1 MYNEYKKPVGGCF
14 IKQYIDY
21 PSLMKRHIKKHSSY
35 MQPIFEAISNS
46 LEATNGSGDIIT
58 IRLYLQKTLVSDKCS
73 FLSIEIEDSGIGFN
87 TENFSRLER
96 LYDESKMCN
105 NFGTGRI
112 QYLHFFDKTDIH
124 SVFEENGKKYA
135 RRVVLS
141 KSFYK
146 AHQSVIWCSDVEEV
160 DEHTPIRTSVS
171 FFYPLDE
178 GDKDKFGELT
188 ADSIFDKVFIRYLSR
203 FCMNKDNLQKF
214 RIEPYVNGVLDDSK
228 VRTISSAEIPSID
241 FARDF
246 VLSYKV
252 YDKSLRKFVD
262 TSSKESFRVQSY
274 LLAHKVQ
281 KKNEI
286 KLTSKNE
293 TIDAANFD
301 FSFLDK
307 SSVIEADKNM
317 LCLVSSDFFT
327 RNDSD
332 ERGKLRLKSEAEF
345 LKQNDIFEL
354 QKPQIFIDD
363 IQDEVIQTIGS
374 HYPQIKKVK
383 DEYEN
388 EIEHLIE
395 LFGLDRDTVNRIGY
409 KYGETTV
416 SFLKRYKEYD
426 AEVAAAKDASI
437 SSAIDSLS
445 KLNPSDSK
453 FKEKF
458 NRKVRDITKMIPQK
472 NKTDV
477 TNYLVARKAAMS
489 ILEFILKKQL
499 EVQMTHGIKKQN
511 NREKVIHDLLFKQ
524 HTTNTLESNLWI
536 LNEDFIHY
544 NGISECALKDI
555 KVNGELF
562 LREDLSEQEL
572 KKLKAYHR
580 DQLGKRTDVLLFPE
594 EHKCIIVELK
604 SATADVTKFLNQV
617 VDYAGLIRQYSKEKF
632 EINQFYAYLIGES
645 FDFEAVINGNPNFI
659 QSPYLDYVYIP
670 DQKVNG
676 GMHRPKG
683 TMYVEVLKY
692 SSLLERAK
700 IRNSIFL
707 DKLFDEK

>member
-1 MYNEYKKPVGGCF
+1 MYNEYKKLEGGSF

-21 PSLMKRHIKKHSSY
+21 PSLMKRHIKKHASY

-46 LEATNGSGDIIT
+46 LEATKGVGDSIT
-58 IRLYLQKTLVSDKCS
+58 IRLFLQKALMSDKYS
-73 FLSIEIEDSGIGFN
+73 FLSIEIEDTGIGFN
-87 TENFSRLER
+87 EENFSRLVR
-96 LYDESKMCN
+96 LYDESKKCN

-124 SVFEENGKKYA
+124 SVFEENGKKYV
-135 RRVVLS
+135 RRIVLS
-141 KSFYK
+141 SVFYK
-146 AHQSVIWCSDVEEV
+146 THQSVIWSSDVKEV
-160 DEHTPIRTSVS
+160 DRDTSIRTSIS

-178 GDKDKFGELT
+178 SDKEKFSELT
-188 ADSIFDKVFIRYLSR
+188 ADSIFDKIFIRYLSR
-203 FCMNKDNLQKF
+203 FCMNKENLQEF
-214 RIEPYVNGVLDDSK
+214 RIEPYVNGVLDKSK
-228 VRTISSAEIPSID
+228 VRTITSADIPSTD
-241 FARDF
+241 FAQDF

-252 YDKSLRKFVD
+252 YDKSLRKFVTT
-262 TSSKESFRVQSY
+262 TSNETFRVQAY
-274 LLAHKVQ
+274 LLSHKVQ

-293 TIDAANFD
+293 TIDATNFD

-307 SSVIEADKNM
+307 SSVMEEDKSM

-332 ERGKLRLKSEAEF
+332 ERGKLHLKSEAEF
-345 LKQNDIFEL
+345 LKQNDMFEL
-354 QKPQIFIDD
+354 QQPQIFIDE

-395 LFGLDRDTVNRIGY
+395 LFGLDRDIVNRIGY

-437 SSAIDSLS
+437 SSAIDSLT

-499 EVQMTHGIKKQN
+499 EVQVTHGIKKQK

-544 NGISECALKDI
+544 NGISECALRDI
-555 KVNGELF
+555 RVNGELF
-562 LREDLSEQEL
+562 LREDLSVQDIE
-572 KKLKAYHR
+572 KLKAYHR

-617 VDYAGLIRQYSKEKF
+617 VDYAGLIRQYSKEKY

-645 FDFEAVINGNPNFI
+645 FDFDAVVNGNPNFI

-676 GMHRPKG
+676 GMYRPKG

-707 DKLFDEK
+707 DKLFDK